1 MYNNGKDKHIF
12 NKEAVVMNKFALV
25 AVSIFVIVEILIGD
39 CVIQGIP
46 LWLIALILFSFIWM
60 GIICVKEKVQ
70 IKDSY

>member
-1 MYNNGKDKHIF
+1 
-12 NKEAVVMNKFALV
+12 MNKLALIV
-25 AVSIFVIVEILIGD
+25 VGLFVIVEILIGD